1 MEGEKRRLQELGG
14 SLYVSLPSS
23 WINQFNLVKGS
34 QIFISRDNGE
44 LKLFP
49 INILEEPE
57 KVSTIHFTKGV
68 FRSLIREYLLG
79 VDIIRIKKD
88 TPFSNSDRS
97 QINSYVNNFLSLEIV
112 EETSNMISIQNLK
125 SDIPILKLIH
135 RMYYLTKSMLEDL
148 NQNDKEVLNSV
159 VERDKLVG
167 KFYFAIIMQERALL
181 TKKWSQEF
189 SFVELLD
196 LRLLIERI
204 EQIGDDVKDLAAKLL
219 AKEKIK
225 NEDVTFLL
233 QKYDQAFKSYINKD
247 SSTASKFWDT
257 EKEDKKTLAYN
268 DILLRIYSKIK
279 DIADLVI

>member
-23 WINQFNLVKGS
+23 WINQFNLTKGS
-34 QIFISRDNGE
+34 QVFILSEDGQ

-49 INILEEPE
+49 KESPKEEE
-57 KVSTIHFTKGV
+57 KTSIIHFTKGV
-68 FRSLIREYLLG
+68 FRILIREYLLG

-97 QINSYVNNFLSLEIV
+97 QIASQVNNFLSLEIV
-112 EETSNMISIQNLK
+112 EETSNLITIQNLK
-125 SDIPILKLIH
+125 SDIPITKLIH

-148 NQNDKEVLNSV
+148 NQEDKEVLLSV
-159 VERDKLVG
+159 IERDKLVG

-181 TKKWSQEF
+181 TNKWSQEF

-204 EQIGDDVKDLAAKLL
+204 EQIGDDIKELAGKLL
-219 AKEKIK
+219 SKDKIK
-225 NEDVTFLL
+225 KEDINFLL
-233 QKYDQAFKSYINKD
+233 QKYDQAFKAYTKKD
-247 SSTASKFWDT
+247 TVLAAKFWDT
-257 EKEDKKTLAYN
+257 EKEDKKRVEYN
-268 DILLRIYSKIK
+268 EQLLRIYSKIK
-279 DIADLVI
+279 DIADLII